1 MEDPKIPSL
10 EEKRLSLVELKEEQL
25 ERAIKNLP
33 QTSVEELE
41 NRFKWHKPKDSAT
54 GDKHDEIRQECLA
67 LAEIINDTVP
77 EGREKV
83 LAFTKLEEVMMWA
96 NAGIARNS

>member
-1 MEDPKIPSL
+1 MEDLTQRI
-10 EEKRLSLVELKEEQL
+10 KEEQL
-25 ERAIKNLP
+25 ERAVKNLR
-33 QTSVEELE
+33 QLSSEELE

-54 GDKHDEIRQECLA
+54 GDKHDKIRQECLA
-67 LAEIINDTVP
+67 LAEIINNIVP
-77 EGREKV
+77 EGREKA